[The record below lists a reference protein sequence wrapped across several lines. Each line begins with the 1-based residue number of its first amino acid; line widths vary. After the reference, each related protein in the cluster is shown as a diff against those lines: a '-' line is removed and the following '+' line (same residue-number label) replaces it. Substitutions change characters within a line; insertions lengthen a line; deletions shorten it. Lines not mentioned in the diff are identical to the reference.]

1 MTCIT
6 HRVIAGI
13 LLYFWLLLLF
23 HLLNKCCSSLLH
35 ILCLSQSRLS
45 LALLCKSIFT
55 ADRNPRVDHYF
66 LTYFIISFFLWC
78 KYITFLSVDK
88 HFTHELSEAVL
99 QQLNSAHKLVS
110 GFKIYL

>member
-6 HRVIAGI
+6 HQVTAGI
-13 LLYFWLLLLF
+13 QPQFWLLWLF
-23 HLLNKCCSSLLH
+23 HLLNKSLTNFSSLFH

-55 ADRNPRVDHYF
+55 ADRSPCVDHLLLLSHFCYGVSI
-66 LTYFIISFFLWC
+66 LP
-78 KYITFLSVDK
+78 FLSVDK

-99 QQLNSAHKLVS
+99 
-110 GFKIYL
+110 